1 MQIKSDRIVFPD
13 NTEQF
18 TASGVTLESLGI
30 PNHDKVTV
38 GDTGI
43 LGGISKVNLVKDGN
57 DSAAYTAKTNLG
69 HFGFGVG
76 VGTAKNCFNVY
87 DYTASAERMRIESDG
102 TVAIPSLGQK
112 ALNSQ
117 MGLVIS
123 HQCPSTT
130 TDNASLDVYSG
141 HGSNDNI
148 LIAKFANG
156 SDGARLKVATSGRV
170 DINGSLFVNGTPKS
184 LEVMLSD
191 VETKLADRDKII
203 DKLLAK
209 VEALEEKLKKVK

>member
-57 DSAAYTAKTNLG
+57 DSAVYTAKTNLG

-87 DYTASAERMRIESDG
+87 DYTASAERMSIDAGGNVITGSGNQLDACLH
-102 TVAIPSLGQK
+102 TSHIPVGQ
-112 ALNSQ
+112 N
-117 MGLVIS
+117 GHVY
-123 HQCPSTT
+123 STT
-130 TDNASLDVYSG
+130 VTSDQGMIIFRNPNGVVGRIYTTGSTTKLDNISARASDVY
-141 HGSNDNI
+141 
-148 LIAKFANG
+148 
-156 SDGARLKVATSGRV
+156 
-170 DINGSLFVNGTPKS
+170 
-184 LEVMLSD
+184 LSD
-191 VETKLADRDKII
+191 DYTGKNLKETLADRDKII
-203 DKLLAK
+203 DKLMAK
-209 VEALEEKLKKVK
+209 VDALETKLKKVK